1 MSEIS
6 VTLPDG
12 SIVRCPAGTPADR
25 VVKAPELLAVMVD
38 GRLRDAYAP
47 LEADCA
53 VEPVTPDHPEALHV
67 LRHSAAH
74 LMAQAVARLWKDVEF
89 AIGPTIEDGFYY
101 DFALEHKFTPEDFVK
116 IEAEMRRIVK
126 EDLPIR
132 RKETDRAGARAIL
145 EKQGA
150 KYKLEML
157 EEVGDET
164 LSFYT
169 QGEFTDWCR
178 GPHLPSTGL
187 IRHFKLMKVA
197 GAYWRGDEKRDML
210 QRIYGTAFLSADA
223 LKDHLHFLEEA
234 AKRDHKKVGQHLRLW
249 SFHEEGP
256 GFPFF
261 LPHGMVLYD
270 TVVAHVKQMHDD
282 RGYQQVKAPLIL
294 NEELWHRSG
303 HWDHFHDNMY
313 FTQIDERQNAVKPMN
328 CPGHLLMF
336 KEELHSYR
344 ELPLRFFE
352 LGLVH
357 RHEKSGVLNG
367 LLRVRAFT
375 QDDAHIFCELH
386 QVKDVI
392 KEVNQLVFDMY
403 RDFGFTEFKAAV
415 ATRPESFM
423 GSPEMWERA
432 EAALQE
438 ALTEQGMAFN
448 IKPGEGA
455 FYGPK
460 IEFNINDSL
469 KREWQCGTVQVDFSM
484 PERFNLE
491 YMAADG
497 QMRRPVMIHRAILG
511 SIERFLAILTESSG
525 GAFPL
530 WLNPRQVA
538 VVPVSEEKFGAYAR
552 QVGDALKAAGLRT
565 VVDTRD
571 ESLGKKIREATQLK
585 TNYILVVGAKEQK
598 SGTVAVRRRDG
609 ADLGAKPVAEVVE
622 GLKRERETRS
632 IHPTME

>member
-1 MSEIS
+1 MPEITVRLSDGSEI
-6 VTLPDG
+6 
-12 SIVRCPAGTPADR
+12 RCPAGTPADR
-25 VVKAPELLAVMVD
+25 VVKAKGLMAVVVD
-38 GRLRDAYAP
+38 GKVLDAYTP
-47 LEADCA
+47 LEADCT
-53 VEPVTPDHPEALHV
+53 VEPVTPEHPEALHV

-74 LMAQAVARLWKDVEF
+74 LMAQAVARLYKDVEF

-116 IEAEMRRIVK
+116 IEAEMRRIAK
-126 EDLPIR
+126 EHLPIR
-132 RKETDRAGARAIL
+132 RMEKDMAGAKALL
-145 EKQGA
+145 EGQKA
-150 KYKLEML
+150 KYKLEL
-157 EEVGDET
+157 LDEVKEGT

-178 GPHLPSTGL
+178 GPHLPTTGL
-187 IRHFKLMKVA
+187 IQHFKLMKVA

-210 QRIYGTAFLSADA
+210 QRIYGTAFLTADA
-223 LKDHLHFLEEA
+223 LKEHLHFLEEA
-234 AKRDHKKVGQHLRLW
+234 AKRDHKKVGQQLKLW

-270 TVVAHVKQMHDD
+270 TVVDHVKRMHFD

-303 HWDHFHDNMY
+303 HWDHFHENMY
-313 FTQIDERQNAVKPMN
+313 FTEIDERQNAVKPMN
-328 CPGHLLMF
+328 CPGHLLMY
-336 KEELHSYR
+336 KEDLHSYR
-344 ELPLRFFE
+344 EMPLRYFE

-375 QDDAHIFCELH
+375 QDDAHIFCELE
-386 QVKDVI
+386 QVKAVI
-392 KEVNQLVFDMY
+392 MEVNQLVIDMY
-403 RDFGFTEFKAAV
+403 RDFGFTEFKAAI
-415 ATRPESFM
+415 ATRPQKAM
-423 GSPEMWERA
+423 GSPELWAKA
-432 EAALQE
+432 EAALAE
-438 ALTEQGMAFN
+438 ALTEQGMAYKV
-448 IKPGEGA
+448 KPGEGA

-460 IEFNINDSL
+460 IEFNIKDSL
-469 KREWQCGTVQVDFSM
+469 KRDWQCGTVQVDFSM
-484 PERFNLE
+484 PERFGLE

-497 QMRRPVMIHRAILG
+497 QMKRPVMVHRAILG
-511 SIERFLAILTESSG
+511 SMERFLAILTESSG

-530 WLNPRQVA
+530 WLNPRQAA

-552 QVGDALKAAGLRT
+552 EVGEKFNAAGLRT
-565 VVDTRD
+565 VVDARD

-585 TNYILVVGAKEQK
+585 TNYILVVGAKEAE

-609 ADLGAKPVAEVVE
+609 ADLGAKPVDAVIEA
-622 GLKRERETRS
+622 LKNEKETRS
-632 IHPTME
+632 THPTME